1 MEENRSSNFN
11 KEETNKLMILLK
23 DYPVITCKKTD
34 HTSNK
39 QKDAAWKL
47 LCNKFNS
54 DATVYRSVKQLQ
66 QKYNNLKK
74 TARKEMAE
82 EKYGR
87 RLTGGGPPPPKPSET
102 TEWLNSVMKES
113 ISGLTAV
120 YDSDA
125 LDESNLMKENYTQ
138 DTSLA
143 HVNLDFLDENTF
155 AESFPHDIIDTTESV
170 PVETVQS
177 NRSENATNEVL
188 TNAVKTG
195 FSAKKRTSAFTPL
208 ETRKQIIL
216 HTQKKSEL
224 LSQKQKREIILSN
237 YAQEEHEQNMQFKK
251 EAHEQFLKHR
261 DELHNL
267 EMQQKKEL
275 HYLLLEK
282 CKYETEKAKQELNN
296 ICK

>member
-1 MEENRSSNFN
+1 MSKENRSSNFN

-23 DYPVITCKKTD
+23 DYPVIKCKKTD

-113 ISGLTAV
+113 ISFTYLQ
-120 YDSDA
+120 
-125 LDESNLMKENYTQ
+125 MKKITHK
-138 DTSLA
+138 TSLA

-188 TNAVKTG
+188 TNAVNTGVSETVTFDTSTPKSMLRKPVSKELG
-195 FSAKKRTSAFTPL
+195 FSAKKRTSAFTPQ

-224 LSQKQKREIILSN
+224 LSQN
-237 YAQEEHEQNMQFKK
+237 KK
-251 EAHEQFLKHR
+251 GK
-261 DELHNL
+261 
-267 EMQQKKEL
+267 
-275 HYLLLEK
+275 
-282 CKYETEKAKQELNN
+282 
-296 ICK
+296 

>member
-1 MEENRSSNFN
+1 
-11 KEETNKLMILLK
+11 MILLK

-74 TARKEMAE
+74 TARKTSD
-82 EKYGR
+82 R
-87 RLTGGGPPPPKPSET
+87 GGPPPPKPSET

-216 HTQKKSEL
+216 HTQKKA
-224 LSQKQKREIILSN
+224 N
-237 YAQEEHEQNMQFKK
+237 YYLKNKK
-251 EAHEQFLKHR
+251 GK
-261 DELHNL
+261 
-267 EMQQKKEL
+267 
-275 HYLLLEK
+275 
-282 CKYETEKAKQELNN
+282 
-296 ICK
+296 

>member
-1 MEENRSSNFN
+1 
-11 KEETNKLMILLK
+11 
-23 DYPVITCKKTD
+23 
-34 HTSNK
+34 
-39 QKDAAWKL
+39 
-47 LCNKFNS
+47 
-54 DATVYRSVKQLQ
+54 
-66 QKYNNLKK
+66 
-74 TARKEMAE
+74 MAE

-195 FSAKKRTSAFTPL
+195 VSETVTFDTSTPKSMLRKPVSKELAFTPL

-224 LSQKQKREIILSN
+224 LSQKQKRELILSN
-237 YAQEEHEQNMQFKK
+237 YVQDEHEQNMQFKK

-261 DELHNL
+261 DELHKL

-275 HYLLLEK
+275 HDLLLEK
-282 CKYETEKAKQELNN
+282 FKYETEKAKQELNN
-296 ICK
+296 I